1 MSPSTVCAAIV
12 NRARGS
18 GFAPYTLANTLSNG
32 VSLVVTMTRVYAA
45 GVVSMVVLMC
55 AMGVAQGL
63 VVPSARS
70 ASDPEPP
77 FHFTTHAFEQR
88 LDHFDM
94 YNATTFSQRY
104 LMNDTWFKPGGPIFF
119 YTGNEGP
126 IELFA
131 QNTGFM
137 WDIAPKFGALLLFG
151 EHRYFGHRSVSQCV
165 RAVAIAVVECST
177 CWHCQ
182 SNTDR
187 ELVVTLISAVCP
199 LVTRR
204 MRTPPPAATCG
215 TCRPSRPWRTM
226 LTCC

>member
-1 MSPSTVCAAIV
+1 MPQSSIDRIEALVLPHTPLQTHSSTE
-12 NRARGS
+12 
-18 GFAPYTLANTLSNG
+18 FPF
-32 VSLVVTMTRVYAA
+32 VVTMTRVYAA

-55 AMGVAQGL
+55 AMVVAQGL

-151 EHRYFGHRSVSQCV
+151 EHRYFGHRSVSVCV
-165 RAVAIAVVECST
+165 
-177 CWHCQ
+177 Q
-182 SNTDR
+182 
-187 ELVVTLISAVCP
+187 LQLLLLSAV
-199 LVTRR
+199 
-204 MRTPPPAATCG
+204 PAG
-215 TCRPSRPWRTM
+215 IVS
-226 LTCC
+226 LTQTGSLWLI